1 MSGIVEL
8 RDRVNSQLPVL
19 PVPGMLLPLLV
30 AFAACTVGPD
40 YEPPDL
46 TTTVPDQWHSA
57 VETEMTA
64 DTTDLEMWWLTF
76 NDSLLTDLIRRAEF
90 GNLDLQAAVG
100 RVAEARAIRGIA
112 SGKYWPDIVLGG
124 AYNYQKISENGLTGA
139 ANSQPDDGGD
149 GGGNP
154 LLEDPIDSWVFGLD
168 MRWEIDLFGR
178 IRRTVEASDAQLQA
192 SVEDYRDVLVT
203 LYAEVGSAYVD
214 ARAFQTRL
222 DFAQQ
227 NVESQRN
234 SLELTRDRF
243 NAGLTS
249 ALDVAQAEQ
258 NLAQTESTIP
268 SLEIGLEASLN
279 RLAVLLG
286 DAPGALHE
294 ELQAYTGLP
303 EPDDKIAYGI
313 PADLLRRRPDIRQS
327 ERLLA
332 SQTARIGIA
341 TADLYPTLSLGGSIG
356 MEALDF
362 EDLAKGSSLFWSL
375 VPQISWPIFT
385 GGKIQNRIRAEEART
400 QQALAAYE
408 QTVLGALEEVQ
419 NALVAYGQE
428 KQRKDRLLE
437 AVHASQRAVDLVE
450 TQYVS
455 GLTNFQNFLD
465 AQRSLF
471 RQQDELAQSAG
482 QVVNNLITLNRSLGG
497 GWAPGQAGVTAAAA
511 AGETPPPPVGGD
523 R

>member
-1 MSGIVEL
+1 MTRS
-8 RDRVNSQLPVL
+8 RARPPVL
-19 PVPGMLLPLLV
+19 LAALSLL
-30 AFAACTVGPD
+30 AACTVGPD

-46 TTTVPDQWHSA
+46 TTTVPDQWHTA

-64 DTTDLEMWWLTF
+64 DTTDLELWWLTF
-76 NDSLLTDLIRRAEF
+76 NDPLLTDLIRRAEF

-112 SGKYWPDIVLGG
+112 NGRYWPDIILGG
-124 AYNYQKISENGLTGA
+124 AYSYQKLSENGLQGA
-139 ANSQPDDGGD
+139 QAGQPGDPGGTE
-149 GGGNP
+149 
-154 LLEDPIDSWVFGLD
+154 LLKEPFESWSAGLS
-168 MRWEIDLFGR
+168 MSWEIDLFGR

-203 LYAEVGSAYVD
+203 LYAEVGGAYVD
-214 ARAFQTRL
+214 ARTFQTRL
-222 DFAQQ
+222 DFAEQ

-268 SLEIGLEASLN
+268 SLEIGLEAGLN

-286 DAPGALHE
+286 EAPGTLHE
-294 ELQAYTGLP
+294 ELQAYSGLP
-303 EPDDKIAYGI
+303 EPDDKVAYGI

-356 MEALDF
+356 LEALDF
-362 EDLAKGSSLFWSL
+362 ENLAEGSSLFWSL

-408 QTVLGALEEVQ
+408 QTVLHALEEVQ
-419 NALVAYGQE
+419 NSLVAYGQE

-437 AVHASQRAVDLVE
+437 AVRASQRAVDLVQ

-471 RQQDELAQSAG
+471 RQQDELAESAG

-497 GWAPGQAGVTAAAA
+497 GWAPGQAELTAAAA
-511 AGETPPPPVGGD
+511 AGEAPPPPVGSD

>member
-1 MSGIVEL
+1 
-8 RDRVNSQLPVL
+8 
-19 PVPGMLLPLLV
+19 LL
-30 AFAACTVGPD
+30 ASACTVGPD

-46 TTTVPDQWHSA
+46 TTTVPDQWHSV
-57 VETEMTA
+57 VETEMAA
-64 DTTDLEMWWLTF
+64 DTTDLEMWWLSF
-76 NDSLLTDLIRRAEF
+76 NDQLLTDLIRRAEF

-112 SGKYWPDIVLGG
+112 QGEYWPDIVLGG
-124 AYNYQKISENGLTGA
+124 AYSYQKLSENGLQGA
-139 ANSQPDDGGD
+139 ASATPPDGEE

-154 LLEDPIDSWVFGLD
+154 LLADPIDSWVFGLD
-168 MRWEIDLFGR
+168 LSWEIDLFGR

-214 ARAFQTRL
+214 ARTFQTRL
-222 DFAQQ
+222 DFATQ
-227 NVESQRN
+227 NVEAQQY

-243 NAGLTS
+243 DAGLTS

-268 SLEIGLEASLN
+268 LLQIGLEASLN

-286 DAPGALHE
+286 EAPGDLHG
-294 ELQAYTGLP
+294 ELSAYSGLP
-303 EPDDKIAYGI
+303 GPDDKVAYGI
-313 PADLLRRRPDIRQS
+313 PADLLRRRPDIRQA

-341 TADLYPTLSLGGSIG
+341 TADLYPTLSLGGTVG
-356 MEALDF
+356 LEALEF
-362 EDLAKGSSLFWSL
+362 EDLGDGGSLFWSI

-385 GGKIQNRIRAEEART
+385 GGKIRNQIRAEEART
-400 QQALAAYE
+400 AQALAAYE
-408 QTVLGALEEVQ
+408 KTVLLALEEVQ
-419 NALVAYGQE
+419 NSLVAYGQE
-428 KQRKDRLLE
+428 KLRRDRLLE
-437 AVHASQRAVDLVE
+437 AVQASQRAVDLVE
-450 TQYVS
+450 TQYIS

-471 RQQDELAQSAG
+471 RQQDELAESAG
-482 QVVNNLITLNRSLGG
+482 QVVNNLITLNKSLGG
-497 GWAPGQAGVTAAAA
+497 GWSPSRAEVTAAAA
-511 AGETPPPPVGGD
+511 EGEVPAPSAGGE
-523 R
+523 

>member
-1 MSGIVEL
+1 MLGIEHL
-8 RDRVNSQLPVL
+8 RVRVNPQIRVL
-19 PVPGMLLPLLV
+19 RVPALLLPLLA

-46 TTTVPDQWHSA
+46 TTTVPDQWHLA

-112 SGKYWPDIVLGG
+112 KGGYWPDIVLGG

-139 ANSQPDDGGD
+139 ANSQPDDGGSS
-149 GGGNP
+149 
-154 LLEDPIDSWVFGLD
+154 LLEEPIDSWVFGLD
-168 MRWEIDLFGR
+168 MSWEIDLFGR

-286 DAPGALHE
+286 DAPGALHA

-303 EPDDKIAYGI
+303 RPDDKVAYGI

-341 TADLYPTLSLGGSIG
+341 TADLYPTLSLGGTIG

-362 EDLAKGSSLFWSL
+362 EDLAEGSSLFWSL

-408 QTVLGALEEVQ
+408 QTVLRALEEVQ
-419 NALVAYGQE
+419 NALVAYGKE
-428 KQRKDRLLE
+428 KHRRDRLLE
-437 AVHASQRAVDLVE
+437 AVRASQRAVDLVE